1 MIMKKMIILLVA
13 VFAMTAVQAQE
24 KIKNSYIDKGD
35 IIEATIYF
43 EDGSVSQEGF
53 FTKEGKLTGEWISY
67 NREGSKIAEA
77 QYENGDKVGTWFFWK
92 GDTLT
97 EVSYTNSRIASVN
110 TWKNEGSRVVSNR

>member
-53 FTKEGKLTGEWISY
+53 FTKEGKLTGDWISY
-67 NREGSKIAEA
+67 NREGAKVAEA

>member
-1 MIMKKMIILLVA
+1 MIMRKMIVLLVA

-97 EVSYTNSRIASVN
+97 EVSYTNSKIASVN
-110 TWKNEGSRVVSNR
+110 TWKNEGTRVVSNR